1 MYLLKL
7 PESYVEGNFFSSLCQ
22 KKEKE
27 KKKRNASNGEWHS
40 LAGFT
45 AVIDSCVSSCYLSVW
60 SSVGR
65 QLTEHCQLQKL
76 TSVAINILL
85 A

>member
-1 MYLLKL
+1 MLKVTFSL
-7 PESYVEGNFFSSLCQ
+7 PSAR
-22 KKEKE
+22 KKKKE

-65 QLTEHCQLQKL
+65 QLTEHFKNGQVLP
-76 TSVAINILL
+76 
-85 A
+85 